1 MNYKTLAGALL
12 FIAGVVV
19 IMGIITAEATYPDYS
34 TRTNDISD
42 LGATR
47 WPNSVIKQ
55 PAATI
60 FTATLVAVGVL
71 VIVSGYAVY
80 RGLGAG
86 SLVTALAILLV
97 LYGIF
102 ALGVAAFNGSTEQ
115 SLALHTLFSLLVFTV
130 GGLAAIVS
138 YGVLRAPFSIFA
150 VILGII
156 ALASIAI
163 NIIYQDANPLF
174 AVIGL
179 GGVERWIV
187 YPSVMWLIGFGGY
200 LMGHASLAGAA
211 ESAARDNRV

>member
-1 MNYKTLAGALL
+1 MNYQTVAGALL
-12 FIAGVVV
+12 FLAGVVV

-47 WPNSVIKQ
+47 WPNSIIKQ

-60 FTATLVAVGVL
+60 FTTTLVAVGVL
-71 VIVSGYAVY
+71 VIVSGYAIY
-80 RGLGAG
+80 RSLGAG
-86 SLVTALAILLV
+86 HVVTALALLLV
-97 LYGIF
+97 LYGIC

-115 SLALHTLFSLLVFTV
+115 SLALHTLFSLFVFTI

-138 YGVLRAPFSIFA
+138 YGVLRVPFSIFA

-156 ALASIAI
+156 SLTAIAV

-174 AVIGL
+174 ATIGL

-200 LMGHASLAGAA
+200 LMGNSSLAGAP
-211 ESAARDNRV
+211 EGTARDNRI